1 MNGVNAERQN
11 DIETLGKRVKGQR
24 HVLFVVLV
32 SIAAIYL
39 LTGDAHVPDGHTF
52 EADIVPSSFL
62 IQEVAILPNETSYV
76 DHMQAVLEGCA
87 DICRIDMPG
96 EASLYHDYIEK
107 QVNCKAILSNPA
119 IDAVMVDP
127 EPPVTIPTE
136 MMDAF
141 TYEGKVKLSFYADK
155 LFNQR
160 YLGKEVRVHLIKNE
174 YEIDHARYNTKVA
187 NCSNSLLP
195 HRPWNLN
202 GPRKILTRWLNYAA
216 KVNSLDHMD

>member
-1 MNGVNAERQN
+1 
-11 DIETLGKRVKGQR
+11 
-24 HVLFVVLV
+24 
-32 SIAAIYL
+32 
-39 LTGDAHVPDGHTF
+39 
-52 EADIVPSSFL
+52 
-62 IQEVAILPNETSYV
+62 
-76 DHMQAVLEGCA
+76 MQAVLEGCE

-141 TYEGKVKLSFYADK
+141 TYEGKVKLSFYAEK

-160 YLGKEVRVHLIKNE
+160 YLGKEVRVHLITRKLPS
-174 YEIDHARYNTKVA
+174 DV
-187 NCSNSLLP
+187 LLQYSRWP
-195 HRPWNLN
+195 TAH
-202 GPRKILTRWLNYAA
+202 ILYSHTG
-216 KVNSLDHMD
+216 HGI